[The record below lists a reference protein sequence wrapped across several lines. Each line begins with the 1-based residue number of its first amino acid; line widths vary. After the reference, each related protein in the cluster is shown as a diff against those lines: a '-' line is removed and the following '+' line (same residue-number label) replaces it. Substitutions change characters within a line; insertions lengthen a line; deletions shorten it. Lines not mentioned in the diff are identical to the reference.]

1 MSKKGMLIAATMCSV
16 FAIGTALAADKDH
29 PVKDAMITTKVKA
42 ELAKDSNTKAHKI
55 HVTTKDGV
63 VMLSGTVATAG
74 EKEKAEADA
83 KMVKGVVDVRN
94 KIDVK

>member
-1 MSKKGMLIAATMCSV
+1 MSTKGLLITATMCSV
-16 FAIGTALAADKDH
+16 FAMGTALAANDDH
-29 PVKDAMITTKVKA
+29 PVQDAMITTKVKA
-42 ELAKDSNTKAHKI
+42 ELTKDSNTKAHEI

-63 VMLSGTVATAG
+63 VMLSGTVATAA
-74 EKEKAEADA
+74 EKDKAEADA